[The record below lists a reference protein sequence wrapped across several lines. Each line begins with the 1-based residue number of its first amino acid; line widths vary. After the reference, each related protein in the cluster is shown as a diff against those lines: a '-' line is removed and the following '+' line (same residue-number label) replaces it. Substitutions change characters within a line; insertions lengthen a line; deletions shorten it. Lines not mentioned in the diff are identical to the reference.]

1 MKNRNQILDF
11 FKTDHFLQRQWENG
25 IEDMQLRRVIPH
37 LSNKENNKTVVIV
50 MPSFFQ
56 QDKDNNPKREKN
68 CLILIT
74 YQNILKT
81 TYYCDH
87 PNYLFK
93 KEKDGGF
100 QVLY

>member
-11 FKTDHFLQRQWENG
+11 FKTEHFLLRQWENG
-25 IEDMQLRRVIPH
+25 IEDMQLRKAIPH
-37 LSNKENNKTVVIV
+37 LSSKENKKTVVIV

-56 QDKDNNPKREKN
+56 EEYNNKKGKS

-93 KEKDGGF
+93 KEKDAEF
-100 QVLY
+100 KVLY